1 MKKGRQEGFSSA
13 SHYLATASPTRSR
26 RLSAAVGAL
35 EDERKKQ
42 DDNDLI
48 RERTSRISEFERG
61 TARIAVVLCF
71 ATKGLNVN
79 VRVCWFGQ
87 ISPKAEYKKYMLV
100 VVHIPSSLFPYIH
113 HSRRI
118 YRQGGVTRRQRAG
131 MNLSLAVELLAS
143 VKLSGTLTAVELGR
157 WMLLDGAPAVV
168 PFACPTDTLGA
179 ALVDVVELRASE
191 TLLAV
196 EADFNWL
203 MELVIGA
210 VLLALVADILWDV
223 ADGLDLAEVLGPTDV
238 LDLADTLDFAD
249 ALDLAEAL
257 DREAVLVTLK
267 PATTSPSAL
276 GGPYHQRVV

>member
-13 SHYLATASPTRSR
+13 SHCLATASPTRSR

-42 DDNDLI
+42 DDILRCNSTFAESRRI
-48 RERTSRISEFERG
+48 RTSKFSDASRF
-61 TARIAVVLCF
+61 IAAGFV
-71 ATKGLNVN
+71 TKGLNVN
-79 VRVCWFGQ
+79 VRV
-87 ISPKAEYKKYMLV
+87 S
-100 VVHIPSSLFPYIH
+100 
-113 HSRRI
+113 
-118 YRQGGVTRRQRAG
+118 VT
-131 MNLSLAVELLAS
+131 VELLAS

-157 WMLLDGAPAVV
+157 WMLLDGAPAAVS
-168 PFACPTDTLGA
+168 FACPTDTLGA

-191 TLLAV
+191 TLLAL
-196 EADFNWL
+196 EADFN